1 MNHKSHSNILSI
13 APYIALISL
22 VLLCSCS
29 PRSSA
34 VGGTAGGVQS
44 PGAESTVVEKTNAD
58 STFSES
64 TFAESTFAAD
74 SSYAENSVIDQLS
87 RQNNSTP
94 GASTE
99 KSILIFGDS
108 LSAAYRMN
116 ENQGWVALLSTRIA
130 HKQLPFEV
138 INASVSGETTTGGL
152 ARLPAVLAANKPDIV
167 VLELGGN
174 DGLRGIPVTSIRD
187 NLLQMVDLIKASDA
201 TVVLAG
207 IQIPPNYGPRYTEP
221 FTQLF
226 EQIAEERE
234 LVFIPFLI
242 DGIPQDPELMQ
253 DDGIHPRAE
262 AQTRVLNNVWPFLED
277 LLVD

>member
-1 MNHKSHSNILSI
+1 MNHKSHISSLST
-13 APYIALISL
+13 ALYVALISL
-22 VLLCSCS
+22 SLLFGCS
-29 PRSSA
+29 PASSA
-34 VGGTAGGVQS
+34 GGAT
-44 PGAESTVVEKTNAD
+44 AD
-58 STFSES
+58 STQIAVDQIRDNHSTASKRSSDSDES
-64 TFAESTFAAD
+64 TMVQSAYD
-74 SSYAENSVIDQLS
+74 ENPVIDQQT

-108 LSAAYRMN
+108 LSAAYRMD
-116 ENQGWVALLSTRIA
+116 ENQGWVALLSNRIE
-130 HKQLPFEV
+130 HKQLPYEV

-152 ARLPAVLAANKPDIV
+152 ARLPAVLAANAPEIV

-174 DGLRGIPVTSIRD
+174 DGLRGMPVSSIRD
-187 NLLQMVDLIKASDA
+187 NLLQMIELIESSGA
-201 TVVLAG
+201 TAVLAG

-221 FTQLF
+221 FTRLF
-226 EQIAEERE
+226 EEIAAERE

-262 AQTRVLNNVWPFLED
+262 AQTLVLNNVWPFLED
-277 LLVD
+277 LLQQR